1 MLGER
6 LARLVSFEALKLA
19 AGAVLISPY
28 IPLIFM
34 GEEYGEESPF
44 LYFVSHSDPDLIA
57 AVREG
62 RKSEF
67 QDFKWAGVSPDPQ
80 SPETF
85 LRSMLGWEKRREG
98 RHKVLLE
105 FYRRLIQLRK
115 GIPALSNTDRKS
127 IEVSGVEKIILL
139 RRWRDES
146 HVFCIM
152 NFHEENIT
160 FHAQLPNGSWKK
172 ILDSSDEIWG
182 GFGSSLPGMIEP
194 GQELTIRPHGFALYE
209 MKAQA

>member
-19 AGAVLISPY
+19 AGAVLLSPY

-67 QDFKWAGVSPDPQ
+67 QDFKWEGVPPDPQ

-85 LRSMLGWEKRREG
+85 LRSRLRWEKRREG
-98 RHKVLLE
+98 RHKVLFE

-115 GIPALSNTDRKS
+115 GIPALSNPDRNN
-127 IEVSGVEKIILL
+127 IEVSGMEKIILL
-139 RRWRDES
+139 RRWCDES

-152 NFHEENIT
+152 NFHEENII
-160 FHAQLPNGSWKK
+160 FHAHLPNGRWKK
-172 ILDSSDEIWG
+172 ILDSSDEMWG
-182 GFGSSLPGMIEP
+182 GSGSSLPGMIEKE
-194 GQELTIRPHGFALYE
+194 QELTIRPLGFALYE
-209 MKAQA
+209 AYT